1 MANNVKT
8 TFGTVPGNSTPWGY
22 VQMTGLSAAAS
33 LTSIP
38 EQANYAILIAETQS
52 IRWRDDTTA
61 PTATVG
67 MLLPVNTPLTYA
79 GDLTALQVIETTT
92 GAVLNVSYYRSGT

>member
-33 LTSIP
+33 LTECS
-38 EQANYAILIAETQS
+38 
-52 IRWRDDTTA
+52 
-61 PTATVG
+61 
-67 MLLPVNTPLTYA
+67 
-79 GDLTALQVIETTT
+79 
-92 GAVLNVSYYRSGT
+92 